1 MRTDRGWTFK
11 NKIFKR
17 KKNWSENEKKGNSDR
32 IVGKAGNKTR
42 NVKANREETKANKR
56 R

>member
-1 MRTDRGWTFK
+1 MAGLLKQNFQTK
-11 NKIFKR
+11 K